1 MFYSGLSVRYYDLF
15 FSAIDESE
23 LSFFAKQVE
32 TAQSPALEIGCGTG
46 RILIPLLEQG
56 LAVEGFDYSPEM
68 LAQCTKKALRLELK
82 PVLYQQR
89 MQELSLPK
97 QYGCLYT
104 PLGTFQQLADRDDAY
119 QALHRFYEHLLPN
132 GKLIIY
138 LYLPWYNTLEFGA
151 WYPHDPITLKDG
163 NIMRV
168 FEKGVHDPIAQQLF
182 MSYRYEVWA
191 KDKLMDEE
199 LKEMVIRWYS
209 RYEFELMLE
218 RVGFKDIK
226 VQAGYED
233 NGPFDVMLFMATK

>member
-68 LAQCTKKALRLELK
+68 LAQCTKKALKLGLE
-82 PVLYQQR
+82 PVLYQQSI
-89 MQELSLPK
+89 QSLSLPK
-97 QYGCLYT
+97 RYGCLYS
-104 PLGTFQQLADRDDAY
+104 PLGTFQQLADCDDVY

-138 LYLPWYNTLEFGA
+138 LYLPWYNALEFGQWHA
-151 WYPHDPITLKDG
+151 HDLVPLKDG
-163 NIMRV
+163 NILRV
-168 FEKGVHDPIAQQLF
+168 HEKGVHDPIAQQLF
-182 MSYRYEVWA
+182 MSYRYELWA
-191 KDKLMDEE
+191 KDRLIDEE
-199 LKEMVIRWYS
+199 LREMAIRWYS

-218 RVGFKDIK
+218 RVGFKNIK
-226 VQAGYED
+226 IQTGYED